1 MERKPIFQQ
10 KYRSLPMR
18 YLTFVISSIVIALL
32 LFTNQSCRKD
42 SFTTTGNLEFSLDTL
57 VFDTVFTTIG
67 STTEQFK
74 IYNTNNKNILIEE
87 VQLMGGE
94 DSPFRINLD
103 GISGIDHEDI
113 SMVGNDSLYMF
124 VEVTLDIN
132 NQISPMV
139 IEDSIRFRT
148 NGLDQYVKLAVWGQ
162 DAYFHYQD
170 QTQGIWPSD
179 KPHVIYGY
187 SLVDSAQTLI
197 IEAGTQVHLHKNALL
212 YVYKGS
218 LQVNGFLDNEVVFQG
233 DRLEPLYDNVP
244 GQYYGIYF
252 NQAQPSIIDYA
263 IIKNGTSGIHVYSEE
278 DNIGDYAVTVKN
290 SKIFN
295 HSSYGLFLFDGASMK
310 GENLLV
316 SKNGYHSLLVLKG
329 GRFNFNH
336 CNFMGYGAAQ
346 SPAIGI
352 RNYYDDPLVG
362 SDITE
367 GVLYNT
373 VVSGNLETELV
384 MDTIQ
389 NFSGQLNFDIQ
400 HCFVQAEE
408 EYQDSFYEN
417 CIWRV
422 ALDNFMLPGFNNIS
436 EFDFGFSNSSV
447 LQGAG
452 FGTAVFTDILGNFRN
467 NPPDI
472 GAIEQN

>member
-1 MERKPIFQQ
+1 
-10 KYRSLPMR
+10 MR
-18 YLTFVISSIVIALL
+18 YLTFVISSLVIVVLL
-32 LFTNQSCRKD
+32 VINQSCRKD

-67 STTEQFK
+67 STTEQFR

-94 DSPFRINLD
+94 DSPFRLNLD
-103 GISGIDHEDI
+103 GASGISHGDI
-113 SMVGNDSLYMF
+113 SLVGNDSLYMF

-132 NQISPMV
+132 NQISPLV

-148 NGLDQYVKLAVWGQ
+148 NGIDQYVNLAVWGQ

-170 QTQGIWPSD
+170 EAQGTWLAN

-187 SLVDSAQTLI
+187 SLVDSAQTLT
-197 IEAGTQVHLHKNALL
+197 IEAGAQVHLHKSSLL
-212 YVYKGS
+212 YIYKGS

-252 NQAQPSIIDYA
+252 NQALPSIIDYA
-263 IIKNGTSGIHVYSEE
+263 IIKNGTSGIHIYSEE
-278 DNIGDYAVTVKN
+278 SNIADYAVTIKN

-295 HSSYGLFLFDGASMK
+295 HSSYGIFLFDGASIK

-336 CNFMGYGAAQ
+336 CNFMGYGFAQ

-352 RNYYDDPLVG
+352 RNYYDDPALG

-367 GVLYNT
+367 GVLYNC
-373 VVSGNLETELV
+373 VISGNLETEIV

-389 NFSGQLNFDIQ
+389 NPSGQFNFDIK
-400 HCFVQAEE
+400 HCFLQAEE
-408 EYQDSFYEN
+408 QYQDSFYEN
-417 CIWRV
+417 CIWRI
-422 ALDNFMLPGFNNIS
+422 ALDNNVLPDFNNIS
-436 EFDFGFSNSSV
+436 EYDFGFPNGSV

-452 FGTAVFTDILGNFRN
+452 FSTSVFSDILGNFRN

-472 GAIEQN
+472 GAVEQN

>member
-1 MERKPIFQQ
+1 
-10 KYRSLPMR
+10 MR

-32 LFTNQSCRKD
+32 LLTHQSCRKD

-87 VQLMGGE
+87 VQLMGGD
-94 DSPFRINLD
+94 DSPFRLNLD
-103 GISGIDHEDI
+103 GISGINHENI
-113 SMVGNDSLYMF
+113 NMVGNDSLYMF

-132 NQISPMV
+132 NQISPLV

-148 NGLDQYVKLAVWGQ
+148 NGLDQYVNLAVWGQ

-170 QTQGIWPSD
+170 QAQGIWPAD

-187 SLVDSAQTLI
+187 SLVDSAQTLT
-197 IEAGTQVHLHKNALL
+197 IEAGTQVHLHKNAVL
-212 YVYKGS
+212 YVNKGS

-263 IIKNGTSGIHVYSEE
+263 IIKNGTSGIHVFSEE
-278 DNIGDYAVTVKN
+278 DNMGGSYAVTVKN
-290 SKIFN
+290 TKIFN
-295 HSSYGLFLFDGASMK
+295 HSSYGIFLFDGASMK

-352 RNYYDDPLVG
+352 RNYYDDPAIG

-367 GVLYNT
+367 GVIYNS
-373 VVSGNLETELV
+373 VISGNLETEIV

-417 CIWRV
+417 CVWRV

>member
-1 MERKPIFQQ
+1 
-10 KYRSLPMR
+10 MR
-18 YLTFVISSIVIALL
+18 FLTFVVSFISLVLLVI
-32 LFTNQSCRKD
+32 TSQGCRKD
-42 SFTTTGNLEFSLDTL
+42 SFTTTGNLQFSLDTL

-94 DSPFRINLD
+94 DSPFRLNLD
-103 GISGIDHEDI
+103 GISGITHEDVSI
-113 SMVGNDSLYMF
+113 VGNDSLYMF

-132 NQISPMV
+132 NQVNPMV

-148 NGLDQYVKLAVWGQ
+148 NGLDQYVNLAVWGQ

-170 QTQGIWPSD
+170 QAQGIWPSD

-187 SLVDSAQTLI
+187 SLVDSAQTLV
-197 IEAGTQVHLHKNALL
+197 IEAGTQIHLHKGSLL
-212 YVYKGS
+212 YIYKGS

-233 DRLEPLYDNVP
+233 DRLEPLYDDVP

-252 NQAQPSIIDYA
+252 NQAEPSIIDYA
-263 IIKNGTSGIHVYSEE
+263 IIKNGTSGLHVYSEQPT
-278 DNIGDYAVTVKN
+278 GDYAVTVKN

-295 HSSYGLFLFDGASMK
+295 HSSYGIFLFDGASMK

-316 SKNGYHSLLVLKG
+316 SQNGYHSLLVLKG

-336 CNFMGYGAAQ
+336 CNIMGYGSAQ

-352 RNYYDDPLVG
+352 RNYYDDPTIA

-367 GVLYNT
+367 GVLYNS
-373 VVSGNLETELV
+373 VVSGNLETEIIL
-384 MDTIQ
+384 DTIQ
-389 NFSGQLNFDIQ
+389 NTSGQLNFDIQ
-400 HCFVQAEE
+400 HCFIQAEE
-408 EYQDSFYEN
+408 QYQDSFYEN
-417 CIWRV
+417 CIWRI
-422 ALDNFMLPGFNNIS
+422 ALDNDLLPGFNNIT
-436 EFDFGFSNSSV
+436 EFDYGFSSGSV

-452 FGTAVFTDILGNFRN
+452 FGTSVFTDILGNFRN